1 MKGSKK
7 SIMNRV
13 LSMILAVLMLV
24 TSVPVDVHA
33 AEPSLIITNSKGEE
47 TDTFYVGEPIYV
59 TASSDSSDAWVGV
72 YEDGYS
78 ANGES
83 YT

>member
-13 LSMILAVLMLV
+13 LSMFLVVLMLV

-33 AEPSLIITNSKGEE
+33 AEASLIITNSKGEE

-59 TASSDSSDAWVGV
+59 TASSDSADAWVGV

-78 ANGES
+78 AN
-83 YT
+83 